1 MEVNFDTARSG
12 GLYFRGKGRN
22 GVPIIEIYVEGG
34 LTMHRI
40 KFYGIGGQG
49 AVTAAKVLSQAVS
62 IYEDGYAITV
72 PAYGHERRGAP
83 VFAHIITDDKPVL
96 LNCYVYEPDIVVVFD
111 ETIIDKHVNVGEG
124 CHDGTI
130 LVLNTESPDV
140 VEKYRKAYGFRDIYW
155 GDGTGAALRNI
166 GLSIPNSAMLGALA
180 KTGVVGIEAV
190 EHAIMD
196 SFGRVGEK
204 NVKAARDTYEH
215 TQKA

>member
-1 MEVNFDTARSG
+1 MGNLLEVKGVSKIFRIG
-12 GLYFRGKGRN
+12 GMLRGKKL
-22 GVPIIEIYVEGG
+22 V
-34 LTMHRI
+34 
-40 KFYGIGGQG
+40 
-49 AVTAAKVLSQAVS
+49 AVDNVS
-62 IYEDGYAITV
+62 FT
-72 PAYGHERRGAP
+72 
-83 VFAHIITDDKPVL
+83 ITDDKPVL